1 MKKDNQRTYSLTS
14 KERKQKRA
22 DTAGVKPQKPDAQ
35 TDAAAQEAAML
46 VAQKKSKNNA
56 VMIGSVIAVA
66 VVLILIAILAPV
78 IAYLVNPYRD
88 EKNVIARFELSN
100 GMILEYIIE
109 EKEYDT
115 AATNFIFL
123 AKNGFFD
130 NTVFFDAQKGWLR
143 FGGYDAQPMITGSE
157 NTYEKTKHR
166 SRNYDYCYN
175 FKSIPNSAFI
185 YDNKDNT
192 LDKFNYH
199 LRADNGGTN
208 TALLGEI
215 GVLAYLYSDT
225 TTEFEFAYAAQ
236 ATNDIETLTT
246 SSNISTS
253 DLEATRVGYALN
265 ATTKS
270 NLAKIAST
278 AQLNTMI
285 TSGYRW
291 RPPSPTIY
299 IERVKVYNLDDKK
312 WKDFDFIKY
321 INGNDSSGSP
331 RLSYWSGIAT

>member
-1 MKKDNQRTYSLTS
+1 MKKDNQRTYSLTA

-22 DTAGVKPQKPDAQ
+22 DTASVKPAKADAQ
-35 TDAAAQEAAML
+35 TDAAEQEAAML
-46 VAQKKSKNNA
+46 AAQKKSKNNA
-56 VMIGSVIAVA
+56 VMIGSIIAVA
-66 VVLILIAILAPV
+66 VVLILVAILAPV

-88 EKNVIARFELSN
+88 NKNVIARFDLSN
-100 GMILEYIIE
+100 GMRLEYVID
-109 EKEYDT
+109 EKAYDT

-143 FGGYDAQPMITGSE
+143 FGGYDEQPMITGSE

-166 SRNYDYCYN
+166 SRKYDYCYN
-175 FKSIPNSAFI
+175 FKQIPNSAFI

-208 TALLGEI
+208 ASLLGHI

-236 ATNDIETLTT
+236 ATNDIEMLTT
-246 SSNISTS
+246 SGNTSTS
-253 DLEATRVGYALN
+253 DLEATMVGYALN
-265 ATTKS
+265 DKTIS
-270 NLAKIAST
+270 NLAKIAAT
-278 AQLNTMI
+278 AEPNTMI

-299 IERVKVYNLDDKK
+299 IEHVKVYNLDKKK
-312 WKDFDFIKY
+312 WDKFDFIQY
-321 INGNDSSGSP
+321 MNGNDSSGSR
-331 RLSYWSGIAT
+331 RLSNWSGIAT